1 MSNRRFPPRRTPKSK
16 KRSTAHRE
24 QTIEELSLDEIDGLI
39 GSLAGILE
47 AHPDIKHGVVAQ
59 LKLHPATR
67 GIDTK
72 DILERLAAR
81 AKAEK
86 EQMAEDLERNDV
98 DYLLKDLD
106 GDDNRVVIK
115 SKETNNTVFEIT
127 FNEDVST
134 FDRMEKIYSCMEVDP
149 TGLYIV

>member
-1 MSNRRFPPRRTPKSK
+1 MSNGRFKSRRTSKSK
-16 KRSTAHRE
+16 KRSSAHRG
-24 QTIEELSLDEIDGLI
+24 QTIEELSLDEIDRLMGPM
-39 GSLAGILE
+39 AGTLE
-47 AHPDIKHGVVAQ
+47 ANPDMRNGFLAQ

-72 DILERLAAR
+72 EILERLAAR

-86 EQMAEDLERNDV
+86 EQMAEDMERTDV

-106 GDDNRVVIK
+106 GDTNKVVIK
-115 SKETNNTVFEIT
+115 SKVTNNTVFEIT
-127 FNEDVST
+127 FDENVST
-134 FDRMEKIYSCMEVDP
+134 FNRMEKIYSCMEVDP